1 MHANDLIDMRII
13 ENGRFI
19 PNIMAGSIEQA
30 VREIIDLINST
41 LIDRD
46 LTIKI
51 RLPRMLPE
59 LANFDKRRLQ

>member
-19 PNIMAGSIEQA
+19 PNMMTGSIEQA
-30 VREIIDLINST
+30 VREIIDLLNQT

-51 RLPRMLPE
+51 
-59 LANFDKRRLQ
+59 

>member
-19 PNIMAGSIEQA
+19 PNMMTGSIEQA
-30 VREIIDLINST
+30 VKEMIDLMNST

-46 LTIKI
+46 LHIKI
-51 RLPRMLPE
+51 QLPITLPE
-59 LANFDKRRLQ
+59 LALFDKRRLQ